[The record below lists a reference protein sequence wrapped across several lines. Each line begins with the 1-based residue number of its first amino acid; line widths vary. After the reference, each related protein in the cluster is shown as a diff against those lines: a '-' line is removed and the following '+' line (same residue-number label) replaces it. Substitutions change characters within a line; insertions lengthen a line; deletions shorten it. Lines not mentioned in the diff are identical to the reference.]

1 MIVPYKEAPFPVHKL
16 CPRTFIT
23 SDARRFPDRRV
34 FLCPKTRLFPPCLT
48 DITGNTCQCCQK
60 HHKKDD
66 AKGQELRFR
75 HLPLFHLT
83 AQICQQTKHH
93 AADGTENTHCP
104 AHFLFIIFCPFF
116 SGRCTKSRNESTT
129 FSTIQKTAD
138 DEKQCCQYQYT
149 NHCYHT
155 KHLQM

>member
-1 MIVPYKEAPFPVHKL
+1 MGECFYRLPTAGY
-16 CPRTFIT
+16 
-23 SDARRFPDRRV
+23 SDPSGGLVYRLAV

>member
-1 MIVPYKEAPFPVHKL
+1 MPPDVYHVRRPTI
-16 CPRTFIT
+16 PR
-23 SDARRFPDRRV
+23 SPG

-66 AKGQELRFR
+66 AKGQELFFR
-75 HLPLFHLT
+75 HLPLFRLT
-83 AQICQQTKHH
+83 AQIRQQTKHH

-116 SGRCTKSRNESTT
+116 SGRCTKSRNEPTT